1 VSSIED
7 PLLKEVL
14 AAFKE
19 DASRMAD
26 DLLRTITT
34 QSLIAAFALLLAIS
48 SLLRLLFFVYFQ
60 PGPLGVPVRPI
71 VVDTSAVV
79 ETALTVVLFLLS
91 VISIYSLLGL
101 RRRYSRL
108 LAMAEKLGRWKVP
121 LSPETRKEAEKRL
134 TVLKMIEVFADKCPK
149 STLLNGP
156 FGGDDKAF
164 DRLLGP
170 SGILTRTSLIL
181 ASTDGR
187 VTHYSRT
194 DAGKVYQ
201 QVLDMQLNFLDPYTG
216 GEVWKK

>member
-1 VSSIED
+1 MSSIED

-34 QSLIAAFALLLAIS
+34 QALIAAFALLLAIS

-60 PGPLGVPVRPI
+60 PGGFGFPMRPAL
-71 VVDTSAVV
+71 DTSAVV

-108 LAMAEKLGRWKVP
+108 LAMAEKLGR
-121 LSPETRKEAEKRL
+121 
-134 TVLKMIEVFADKCPK
+134 
-149 STLLNGP
+149 
-156 FGGDDKAF
+156 
-164 DRLLGP
+164 
-170 SGILTRTSLIL
+170 
-181 ASTDGR
+181 
-187 VTHYSRT
+187 
-194 DAGKVYQ
+194 
-201 QVLDMQLNFLDPYTG
+201 
-216 GEVWKK
+216 

>member
-34 QSLIAAFALLLAIS
+34 QALIAAFALLLAIS
-48 SLLRLLFFVYFQ
+48 SLLRLLFFVYFAQ
-60 PGPLGVPVRPI
+60 SGGFGFPMRPAL
-71 VVDTSAVV
+71 DTSAVV

-108 LAMAEKLGRWKVP
+108 LAMAEKLGR
-121 LSPETRKEAEKRL
+121 
-134 TVLKMIEVFADKCPK
+134 
-149 STLLNGP
+149 
-156 FGGDDKAF
+156 
-164 DRLLGP
+164 
-170 SGILTRTSLIL
+170 
-181 ASTDGR
+181 
-187 VTHYSRT
+187 
-194 DAGKVYQ
+194 
-201 QVLDMQLNFLDPYTG
+201 
-216 GEVWKK
+216 

>member
-108 LAMAEKLGRWKVP
+108 LAMAEKLGR
-121 LSPETRKEAEKRL
+121 
-134 TVLKMIEVFADKCPK
+134 
-149 STLLNGP
+149 
-156 FGGDDKAF
+156 
-164 DRLLGP
+164 
-170 SGILTRTSLIL
+170 
-181 ASTDGR
+181 
-187 VTHYSRT
+187 
-194 DAGKVYQ
+194 
-201 QVLDMQLNFLDPYTG
+201 
-216 GEVWKK
+216 

>member
-34 QSLIAAFALLLAIS
+34 QALIAAFALLLAIS

-60 PGPLGVPVRPI
+60 PGGFGFPMRAAAL
-71 VVDTSAVV
+71 DTSAVV

-91 VISIYSLLGL
+91 VISIYSLLRL

-108 LAMAEKLGRWKVP
+108 LAIAEKLGR
-121 LSPETRKEAEKRL
+121 
-134 TVLKMIEVFADKCPK
+134 
-149 STLLNGP
+149 
-156 FGGDDKAF
+156 
-164 DRLLGP
+164 
-170 SGILTRTSLIL
+170 
-181 ASTDGR
+181 
-187 VTHYSRT
+187 
-194 DAGKVYQ
+194 
-201 QVLDMQLNFLDPYTG
+201 
-216 GEVWKK
+216 

>member
-19 DASRMAD
+19 DAARMAD

-34 QSLIAAFALLLAIS
+34 QALIAAFALLLAIS

-60 PGPLGVPVRPI
+60 PGGFGFPMR
-71 VVDTSAVV
+71 DTSAVV

-108 LAMAEKLGRWKVP
+108 LAMAEKLGR
-121 LSPETRKEAEKRL
+121 
-134 TVLKMIEVFADKCPK
+134 
-149 STLLNGP
+149 
-156 FGGDDKAF
+156 
-164 DRLLGP
+164 
-170 SGILTRTSLIL
+170 
-181 ASTDGR
+181 
-187 VTHYSRT
+187 
-194 DAGKVYQ
+194 
-201 QVLDMQLNFLDPYTG
+201 
-216 GEVWKK
+216 

>member
-1 VSSIED
+1 VSSIDD

-14 AAFKE
+14 AAFKQ

-60 PGPLGVPVRPI
+60 PGGSGFPPRPL
-71 VVDTSAVV
+71 VDTSAVV

-108 LAMAEKLGRWKVP
+108 LAMAEKLGR
-121 LSPETRKEAEKRL
+121 
-134 TVLKMIEVFADKCPK
+134 
-149 STLLNGP
+149 
-156 FGGDDKAF
+156 
-164 DRLLGP
+164 
-170 SGILTRTSLIL
+170 
-181 ASTDGR
+181 
-187 VTHYSRT
+187 
-194 DAGKVYQ
+194 
-201 QVLDMQLNFLDPYTG
+201 
-216 GEVWKK
+216 